1 MAQRPA
7 RTTGS
12 EAPSMID
19 ESKVERDQSS
29 GSLASDKQ
37 VR

>member
-1 MAQRPA
+1 MARRPA
-7 RTTGS
+7 RTAGS
-12 EAPSMID
+12 EAPSLID

-29 GSLASDKQ
+29 GSLASDKP